1 MSVHYFTPLP
11 DVGHRRREITVTLRG
26 RPFNFLTD
34 RAVFAQRG
42 IDRGARLLIETM
54 TLGERDVI
62 LDLGCGYGVIG
73 LVAAALAPEGHAHLV
88 DVNGRAVSLAGE
100 NAARNG
106 ITNVTVHLGDGIDP
120 VRSITFDLVVT
131 NPPIR
136 AGRPVVLALFAG
148 AHARLR
154 TGGRFLF
161 VARTGQG
168 AKTLARH
175 AGALFGNVADVAR
188 GGGFRVFAATKQGEP
203 GNV

>member
-1 MSVHYFTPLP
+1 MQQYFTAMPEA
-11 DVGHRRREITVTLRG
+11 GHRVREITATLRE
-26 RPFNFLTD
+26 RPFRFLTD
-34 RAVFAQRG
+34 RAVFATRG
-42 IDRGARLLIETM
+42 IDRGTRLLIEAM
-54 TLGERDVI
+54 VVGERDVI

-88 DVNGRAVSLAGE
+88 DVNARAVSLAGE

-106 ITNVTVHLGDGIDP
+106 ITNVTVHLGDGIEP
-120 VRSITFDLVVT
+120 VRSTTFDLVVT

-136 AGRPVVLALFAG
+136 AGRPVVLGLFAG
-148 AHARLR
+148 AHASLR
-154 TGGRFLF
+154 SGGRFLF

-175 AGALFGNVADVAR
+175 AEALFGNAAEVAR